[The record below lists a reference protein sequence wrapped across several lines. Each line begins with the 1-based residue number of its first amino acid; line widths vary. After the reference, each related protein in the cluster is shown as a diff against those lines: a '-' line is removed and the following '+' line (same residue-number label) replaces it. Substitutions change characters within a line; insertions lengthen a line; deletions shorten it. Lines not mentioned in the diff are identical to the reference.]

1 VHAFLL
7 NRKKSG
13 EDTGKG
19 PNYKS
24 WLGKVVF
31 SLSVQGPGPGRLE
44 GLLGLLL
51 GTFDALAKVLLFFFF
66 SRLVC
71 AMFGFK
77 SPSTTWAALCSCIGV
92 KLNDSDRVGRQIKI
106 LLRIVR
112 LEACTVFM
120 RCAARF
126 IWNCL
131 CVSPPFTPR
140 ICLTMQN
147 KSSRAEPVNRIG

>member
-1 VHAFLL
+1 MYAFLL

-19 PNYKS
+19 PGYKS

-51 GTFDALAKVLLFFFF
+51 GTFDALAKVLLVFFF

-77 SPSTTWAALCSCIGV
+77 SPSTTWAALCLCIGV
-92 KLNDSDRVGRQIKI
+92 KLDDGRQIKI

-120 RCAARF
+120 RCAAMF
-126 IWNCL
+126 I
-131 CVSPPFTPR
+131 
-140 ICLTMQN
+140 
-147 KSSRAEPVNRIG
+147 